1 MAPEPLKLP
10 VSVTSPTDLNRL
22 LRELT
27 TIDEQLLQLRVR
39 QPGTEVKLPKTS
51 QLLDQTVVLNGLNLL
66 QPADRLRL
74 GQTLR
79 AVQQRAPV
87 LHMSFSADPSPEFM
101 AKLITW
107 LRQHIH
113 PFVMV
118 TTGLQFN
125 IGAGCIVRTTN
136 HSFDFSLSQ
145 NFARN
150 RQLLVDRLT
159 PPAPVAA
166 PPQGTAP

>member
-51 QLLDQTVVLNGLNLL
+51 QLLDQTVILNGLNLL

-74 GQTLR
+74 GQILR

-87 LHMSFSADPSPEFM
+87 LHLSFSADPSPEFM

-113 PFVMV
+113 PFAMV

-125 IGAGCIVRTTN
+125 IGAGCIARTTN
-136 HSFDFSLSQ
+136 RSFDFSLSQ

-159 PPAPVAA
+159 PPAPAAA
-166 PPQGTAP
+166 PPEVTTP